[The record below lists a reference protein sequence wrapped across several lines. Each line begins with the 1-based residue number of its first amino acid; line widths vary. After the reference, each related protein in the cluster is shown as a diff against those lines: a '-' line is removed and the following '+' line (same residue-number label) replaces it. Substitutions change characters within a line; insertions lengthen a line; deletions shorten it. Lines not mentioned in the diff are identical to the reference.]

1 MSGVRNSGKLSHL
14 PHTNQRKWFAD
25 LFTLFHFWR
34 DLSDMMYNQ
43 PNEKKRLGIQQLFQ
57 KLNSSSTL
65 AVIETVQ
72 YRLHLYINF
81 LGVAVVVSVCLW
93 KLPSLSLTNMIP
105 RILLLVVFEL
115 PACLYRQ
122 HDNHYSFTLFIYF
135 NKVSVHVAISV
146 VWYIG
151 IR

>member
-1 MSGVRNSGKLSHL
+1 MSGVRNSGKFSHL
-14 PHTNQRKWFAD
+14 PHTATGNGSLIFSPSKCICAISF
-25 LFTLFHFWR
+25 
-34 DLSDMMYNQ
+34 
-43 PNEKKRLGIQQLFQ
+43 GIQHLFQ

-93 KLPSLSLTNMIP
+93 KLPSLSLTNMMP
-105 RILLLVVFEL
+105 GILLLVVFEL

-135 NKVSVHVAISV
+135 YYVSVHVAISV

-151 IR
+151 IRYTK